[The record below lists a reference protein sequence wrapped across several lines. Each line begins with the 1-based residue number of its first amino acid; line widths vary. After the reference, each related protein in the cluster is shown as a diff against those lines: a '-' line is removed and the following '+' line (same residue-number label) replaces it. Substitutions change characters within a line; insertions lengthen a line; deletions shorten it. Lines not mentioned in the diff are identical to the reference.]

1 MRTYIAMA
9 QSKAAIQALQAKERV
24 MQDEIEKFKKLQKD
38 LQKYTSSR
46 MQLDTQVN
54 ENKTV
59 KEELDLLEDDALVYK
74 LVGPVLVKQDV
85 SEAKLTVEK
94 RLQYITKESQRYA
107 DMIKDTQKTIEVGT
121 EKLGR
126 LQQEYQQAMMKAQSS
141 R

>member
-1 MRTYIAMA
+1 MA
-9 QSKAAIQALQAKERV
+9 NKADVQALQAKEKV
-24 MQDEIEKFKKLQKD
+24 LQDEIEKFKKLQKD

-59 KEELDLLEDDALVYK
+59 KQELDLLEDDAVVYK
-74 LVGPVLVKQDV
+74 LVGPVLVKQAV
-85 SEAKLTVEK
+85 AEAKLTVQK
-94 RLQYITKESQRYA
+94 RLDYITKEAERYA
-107 DMIKDTQKTIEVGT
+107 GMIKDTQKTIESGT

-126 LQQEYQQAMMKAQSS
+126 LQQEYQQAMMKAAGSG